1 MSEAIKPSPV
11 KLVIG
16 AIFPGEGILIE
27 AKVRLEKKFGPLD
40 FQSPLMPF
48 NYTEYYE
55 KEMGPNLLRQFLSFQ
70 RLISPRKLAAI
81 KLYTNRLE
89 KGLSRARNRPKRASD
104 PSAALRVNGERSRT
118 INLDPGYIC
127 AAKLVLATCKDYA
140 HRIYLGKGV
149 FAEVTLHFQQGTF
162 RPRPWTFPDYR
173 SKGYIQSFNT
183 VREIYLKQ
191 LCKGSIYRTQQRRV
205 G

>member
-1 MSEAIKPSPV
+1 MAEAIRPSPV

-16 AIFPGEGILIE
+16 AIASSEGILIE
-27 AKVRLEKKFGPLD
+27 AKVGLEKKFGPLD
-40 FQSPLMPF
+40 FQSSLMPF
-48 NYTEYYE
+48 NHTEYYE
-55 KEMGPNLLRQFLSFQ
+55 KEMGANLLRQFLSFR
-70 RLISPRKLAAI
+70 RLINPRKLAAI

-89 KGLSRARNRPKRASD
+89 KRLSRARNSP
-104 PSAALRVNGERSRT
+104 SRT

-127 AAKLVLATCKDYA
+127 APKLVLATCKDYA
-140 HRIYLGKGV
+140 HRIYLDKGV

-183 VREIYLKQ
+183 IREIYLRQ
-191 LCKGSIYRTQQRRV
+191 LAR
-205 G
+205 

>member
-1 MSEAIKPSPV
+1 MAEAIKPSPV

-16 AIFPGEGILIE
+16 AITSSEGILIE
-27 AKVRLEKKFGPLD
+27 AKVGLEKKFGPLD

-70 RLISPRKLAAI
+70 RLISPRKLVAI

-89 KGLSRARNRPKRASD
+89 RGLSRARNSP
-104 PSAALRVNGERSRT
+104 SRT
-118 INLDPGYIC
+118 INLDPGYISVP
-127 AAKLVLATCKDYA
+127 KLVLATCKDYA
-140 HRIYLGKGV
+140 HRIYLDKGV

-173 SKGYIQSFNT
+173 SKGYIQSFNAI
-183 VREIYLKQ
+183 RGIYLRQ
-191 LCKGSIYRTQQRRV
+191 LR
-205 G
+205 

>member
-1 MSEAIKPSPV
+1 MAEAIKPSPV

-16 AIFPGEGILIE
+16 AITSSEGILIE

-55 KEMGPNLLRQFLSFQ
+55 REMGPNLLRQFLSFQ
-70 RLISPRKLAAI
+70 RLISPRQLPAI

-89 KGLSRARNRPKRASD
+89 RRLSRARNSP
-104 PSAALRVNGERSRT
+104 SRT

-127 AAKLVLATCKDYA
+127 APKLVLATCKNYS
-140 HRIYLGKGV
+140 HRIYLDKGV
-149 FAEVTLHFQQGTF
+149 YGEVTLHFRDGTF
-162 RPRPWTFPDYR
+162 VPWSWTFPDYR

-183 VREIYLKQ
+183 IRDMYLRQ
-191 LCKGSIYRTQQRRV
+191 LKR
-205 G
+205 